1 MPRAIIVGASRG
13 LGLGLVEEFAR
24 RGWEVL
30 GTVRNEASAPE
41 LGQLALGGK
50 ARVEQLDVTD
60 RASAERLRDLLKDEP
75 PLDLLFMNAGV
86 GHPRGKTVL
95 TASDDEAWTQ
105 FRTNA
110 VGSVRTA
117 EILVDLVRPDQGVVA
132 FMTSRL
138 GSVADKTSDHA
149 DLYSASKA
157 ALNSLT
163 RSFTARHAGK
173 GLSVLSLHP
182 GWVRTELGGDGAPIE
197 VEDSVPGLAD
207 IVEKARGTGRH
218 AFLDYKGQ
226 TLPW

>member
-75 PLDLLFMNAGV
+75 PFDLLFMNAGV
-86 GHPRGKTVL
+86 GHPRGETVL

-117 EILVDLVRPDQGVVA
+117 EILVDLVRPGQGVVA

-218 AFLDYKGQ
+218 AFVDYKGQ

>member
-1 MPRAIIVGASRG
+1 MPRALIIGASRG

-24 RGWEVL
+24 RGWEVM
-30 GTVRNEASAPE
+30 GTVRDAASAPE

-60 RASAERLRDLLKDEP
+60 PASAERLRDGLKDEAP
-75 PLDLLFMNAGV
+75 FDLLFLNAGL
-86 GHPRGKTVL
+86 GHPKGKTVL
-95 TASDDEAWTQ
+95 TATDEQALGQ

-110 VGSVRTA
+110 IGPVRTA

-138 GSVADKTSDHA
+138 GSVADKTSDHN

-173 GLSVLSLHP
+173 GLTVLSLHP

-207 IVEKARGTGRH
+207 IVERARGTGRH